1 MAAATL
7 SSSVFAIST
16 SCSSSSLKA
25 RNFKNSACSSFCSQN
40 RLPYNPISAR
50 PSISSGGPSESSS
63 SSTFESWV
71 IKCEQT
77 INIFLTDTVIKI
89 LDTLYRDR
97 DYARFFVLET
107 IARVPY
113 FAFMSVLHMYES
125 FGWWRRADYLKVH
138 FAESWNEMHHLL
150 IMEELG
156 GNAWWFDRFL
166 AQHIAIFYYFMT
178 AFMYTISPR
187 MAYHFS
193 ECVEGHA
200 FSTYDK
206 FIKARGEDLKKLP
219 APEVAVKYYTS
230 GDLYLF
236 DEFQTSRPP
245 NSRRPKIENLYDVF
259 LNIRDDEA
267 EHCKTMKACQ
277 THGNLWSPHSRAEE
291 EDDSPCVVPQT
302 DCEVIF
308 AMEDSSMG
316 GALVPTVKACE
327 HLPASATETAS
338 EEPDKDIM
346 CPICMQ
352 IIKDAFLTACGH
364 SFCYICILT
373 HLRIKS
379 DCPCCAHSLTTDLI
393 FPNFL
398 LDKWLKNALA
408 SRMAKTASPF
418 EQLRRGLHQGCEMSI
433 KELDGLLSLLEDK
446 KRKMEQ
452 QESETSMEIMLG
464 FLHCLKK
471 QKFQELN
478 EIEADLQYIK
488 EDITA
493 VERRRLALCS
503 WEQESSIKLK
513 MLAPG
518 DQQQHSHGIVCSTQ
532 HVQAPM
538 SCNDLL
544 NKRSD
549 VKAQAIS
556 KARQLNNDYGSSSD
570 MQCMTTPGVASLA
583 RKRRVHSQFNHLQEC
598 YLQKRRNWYRQEE
611 GGANTMNIE
620 GYNPDLEEFQSVLTS
635 FTQYSR
641 MRVIAELRHGDLFH
655 SANVVSSIEFDR
667 DDELFATAGVSRC
680 IKVFEF
686 SSLFNQTLFL
696 PECDG
701 YEEHEKRA
709 WSVDFSSIDPSMLV
723 SGSDDCKVK
732 IWCSKQEES
741 VLNIDMKA
749 NICSVK
755 YNPGSSFFV
764 AVGSAD
770 HHVHY
775 YDLRNISQPLRV
787 FSGHRKAVSYVKFLS
802 NNELASASTDS
813 TLRLWDVKENLPLC
827 TYRGHMNEKN
837 FVGLAVNKEYIA
849 CGSETNEVFVYH
861 KAVSKPMAWLR
872 FGSSDLGENDDNTGS
887 YFISAVCWKR
897 DSPMLLTAN
906 SQGTI
911 KVLLLAA

>member
-1 MAAATL
+1 
-7 SSSVFAIST
+7 
-16 SCSSSSLKA
+16 
-25 RNFKNSACSSFCSQN
+25 
-40 RLPYNPISAR
+40 
-50 PSISSGGPSESSS
+50 
-63 SSTFESWV
+63 
-71 IKCEQT
+71 
-77 INIFLTDTVIKI
+77 
-89 LDTLYRDR
+89 
-97 DYARFFVLET
+97 
-107 IARVPY
+107 
-113 FAFMSVLHMYES
+113 
-125 FGWWRRADYLKVH
+125 
-138 FAESWNEMHHLL
+138 
-150 IMEELG
+150 
-156 GNAWWFDRFL
+156 
-166 AQHIAIFYYFMT
+166 
-178 AFMYTISPR
+178 
-187 MAYHFS
+187 
-193 ECVEGHA
+193 
-200 FSTYDK
+200 
-206 FIKARGEDLKKLP
+206 
-219 APEVAVKYYTS
+219 
-230 GDLYLF
+230 
-236 DEFQTSRPP
+236 
-245 NSRRPKIENLYDVF
+245 
-259 LNIRDDEA
+259 
-267 EHCKTMKACQ
+267 
-277 THGNLWSPHSRAEE
+277 
-291 EDDSPCVVPQT
+291 
-302 DCEVIF
+302 
-308 AMEDSSMG
+308 MEDSSMG
-316 GALVPTVKACE
+316 GALVPTVKECE
-327 HLPASATETAS
+327 HLPGSATETAS
-338 EEPDKDIM
+338 EKPDKDIM

-398 LDKWLKNALA
+398 LDKLLKNALD

-433 KELDGLLSLLEDK
+433 KELDGLLSLLEEK

-452 QESETSMEIMLG
+452 QESEMSMEIMLG
-464 FLHCLKK
+464 FLHCLKN
-471 QKFQELN
+471 QKFEELN
-478 EIEADLQYIK
+478 EIKADLQYIK

-493 VERRRLALCS
+493 VERRRLELCS
-503 WEQESSIKLK
+503 WEQENSIKLK

-518 DQQQHSHGIVCSTQ
+518 DQQQHSNGIVCSTQ
-532 HVQAPM
+532 HVQARM
-538 SCNDLL
+538 SCNDIQ

-549 VKAQAIS
+549 VKAQAIC
-556 KARQLNNDYGSSSD
+556 KALQLNNDYGSSSD
-570 MQCMTTPGVASLA
+570 MQRVTTPGVASLA
-583 RKRRVHSQFNHLQEC
+583 RKRRIHSQFNHLEEC

-611 GGANTMNIE
+611 RGANTMNIE
-620 GYNPDLEEFQSVLTS
+620 GYNPGLEDFQSVLTS

-655 SANVVSSIEFDR
+655 SANIVSSIEFDR

-686 SSLFNQTLFL
+686 SSVVNEPADIHCPVVEISTRSKLSCLSWNKYTKSHIASSDYEGIVSVWDVTTRQSVM
-696 PECDG
+696 E

-732 IWCSKQEES
+732 IWCTKQEES

-770 HHVHY
+770 HHIHY
-775 YDLRNISQPLRV
+775 YDLRNISQPLHV

-837 FVGLAVNKEYIA
+837 FVGLSVNNEYIA

-861 KAVSKPMAWLR
+861 KAISKPMAWH
-872 FGSSDLGENDDNTGS
+872 GSSDLGENDDDRGS
-887 YFISAVCWKR
+887 FFISAVCWKR

-906 SQGTI
+906 SRGTI